1 MRNKLNK
8 FSVVIP
14 IFNEEKNLN
23 LLIKKINK
31 SLKTFKFEIILVD
44 DDSTDNSHTILRK
57 LRLKNSN
64 LRFYIRRKNK
74 DLSKSCIFGFNKA
87 KFKNII
93 VMDGDLQ
100 HEPKYI
106 PKMIK
111 LFITNDL
118 DFVVGTRNFKTFGI
132 KGLNFFRFWASKVLM
147 NVFFVFVGKK
157 TSDPMSGFFI
167 FKKAIFKKNK
177 VRLFSRG
184 FKILSDLLYSNKKI
198 IKVQDYKINFN
209 LRKAGKSK
217 MNFQVLLNLLHFIIF
232 NFFRN
237 LN

>member
-1 MRNKLNK
+1 MKNKFNK
-8 FSVVIP
+8 FSIIIP

-23 LLIKKINK
+23 LLVKKINK
-31 SLKTFKFEIILVD
+31 SLKKNKFEIIFID
-44 DDSTDNSHTILRK
+44 DNSTDNTHLVLRE
-57 LRLKNSN
+57 LRLKNLN
-64 LRFYIRRKNK
+64 LNFYIRRKNK
-74 DLSKSCIFGFNKA
+74 DLSKSCIFGFKKA
-87 KFKNII
+87 KFENIV

-111 LFITNDL
+111 FFLINDL
-118 DFVVGTRNFKTFGI
+118 DFVVGTRNFQNFGI
-132 KGLNFFRFWASKVLM
+132 KGLNFFRFWASKILM
-147 NVFFVFVGKK
+147 NIFFIFVGKK

-167 FKKAIFKKNK
+167 FKKSIFKKNK
-177 VRLFSRG
+177 NKLFSNG

-198 IKVQDYKINFN
+198 VKVRDYQINFN

-217 MNFQVLLNLLHFIIF
+217 MNFLVLLNLLYFIIF

>member
-1 MRNKLNK
+1 MIKKLNK
-8 FSVVIP
+8 FSIIIP

-31 SLKTFKFEIILVD
+31 SLKNFKFEIIFID
-44 DDSTDNSHTILRK
+44 DNSTDNSHSLLKK
-57 LRLKNSN
+57 LRLKNLN
-64 LRFYIRRKNK
+64 LSFYIRSKNK

-87 KFKNII
+87 KFENIV

-111 LFITNDL
+111 IFITNNL
-118 DFVVGTRNFKTFGI
+118 DFVVGARNFKNFRI
-132 KGLNFFRFWASKVLM
+132 KGLSFFRFWTSKILM
-147 NVFFVFVGKK
+147 NIFFIFVGKK

-167 FKKAIFKKNK
+167 FKNTIFKKNK
-177 VRLFSRG
+177 SKLFSRG

-198 IKVQDYKINFN
+198 IKVKDFQIKFN

-217 MNFQVLLNLLHFIIF
+217 MNFQVLLNLLLFIIF
-232 NFFRN
+232 NFYRN